1 MSGAFALVAGWD
13 LRRRGRRVVFL
24 VVLVGVVGACVLATV
39 AGARRSSTALTRFK
53 ASSRSADLELAAA
66 PTARQVARLRRLP
79 GVAAVAALPAYGLV
93 ISSAPEFQSIGAA
106 TDREFGRGVDRDRLI
121 AGRRPDPGAVR
132 EITIGEGLANRL
144 HVTVGSFITAESFT
158 PEQIAATLSGVSDVG
173 PRGPTVKLRVVG
185 IARRPLD
192 LGEQAASG
200 GLLVLTPAFAHEY
213 DGRIGVF
220 GTRIRVRTEHGASDV
235 PSVIAG
241 ARRVLGPAMFI
252 AQGLAVESQGARNAI
267 DVIALVLWIAA
278 AVIAVAGLVAVAI
291 VVSREISGLADDLDR
306 MRELGCTRAQR
317 IRMGTASA
325 LVVALCGAAVAVVGA
340 AALSPLFPLGVARRA
355 DPDVGVHVDW
365 VVAAAGFAAVV
376 VAVAAIAVAAAVR
389 VTRPGRDRVTGYRTS
404 TIAARAAAA
413 GATPSVSNG
422 LRLALERGRGRT
434 AVPVRSAAV
443 GAVLGV
449 LGVTVVL
456 VFGASLDA
464 LVDAPARV
472 RRAVGLPA
480 DGRDGEHALRRGRLR
495 PRWAQGHRRVDG
507 GVHAERPARRS
518 ARWCARV
525 YAASPGDRFSPRSS
539 RVGRRVDTTRSRS
552 EA

>member
-1 MSGAFALVAGWD
+1 MGTTPRSNEAVSGAFALVAGWD

-173 PRGPTVKLRVVG
+173 PHAGPTVKLRVVG

-267 DVIALVLWIAA
+267 DVIALALWIAA

-365 VVAAAGFAAVV
+365 VVAGRGSRRWSWPWRRSRSRRPSAS
-376 VAVAAIAVAAAVR
+376 
-389 VTRPGRDRVTGYRTS
+389 PGRV
-404 TIAARAAAA
+404 
-413 GATPSVSNG
+413 AT
-422 LRLALERGRGRT
+422 
-434 AVPVRSAAV
+434 
-443 GAVLGV
+443 
-449 LGVTVVL
+449 
-456 VFGASLDA
+456 ASLA
-464 LVDAPARV
+464 TG
-472 RRAVGLPA
+472 RRPSQ
-480 DGRDGEHALRRGRLR
+480 HALP
-495 PRWAQGHRRVDG
+495 PRVPR
-507 GVHAERPARRS
+507 RRS
-518 ARWCARV
+518 ATGCAWRSSVVGAAPPFPCAR
-525 YAASPGDRFSPRSS
+525 PRSGPCS
-539 RVGRRVDTTRSRS
+539 GCS
-552 EA
+552 A